1 MYTNFLFDIYMQ
13 ISKSTS
19 SPFPNQMMA
28 FLFKPI
34 FLLGVHVLSMKL
46 SISVSQNQESSLTLC
61 TLSHPVNKLLFEYV
75 SNSSILLYLYYCHLL
90 SCLVLQAQLL
100 LHWIYSL
107 YLHCIQGESFNTRA
121 HHDTVLLYLE
131 NLEES
136 CCFWIKAKTLSITL
150 KTFVIWSF
158 LHRSI
163 SPILLLLSNLHPRKL
178 PHIILTS
185 FSFPFTCHALSFD
198 NITV

>member
-19 SPFPNQMMA
+19 SPFPDQIMA

-75 SNSSILLYLYYCHLL
+75 SNSSILLYLYCCHLL
-90 SCLVLQAQLL
+90 SSLVLQAQLL

-107 YLHCIQGESFNTRA
+107 YLHCIPGESFNTRA
-121 HHDTVLLYLE
+121 HHDTVLLCLE

-150 KTFVIWSF
+150 KTLNNLVLSSHILFTHTPLASKSPSKETATYYTDF
-158 LHRSI
+158 LF
-163 SPILLLLSNLHPRKL
+163 
-178 PHIILTS
+178 
-185 FSFPFTCHALSFD
+185 FSFYLSCS
-198 NITV
+198 IL

>member
-19 SPFPNQMMA
+19 SPFPNQIIA

-46 SISVSQNQESSLTLC
+46 SISVSQDQGSSLTLY
-61 TLSHPVNKLLFEYV
+61 TLSHPINKLLFEYI
-75 SNSSILLYLYYCHLL
+75 SNSSILLCLYYCHLL
-90 SCLVLQAQLL
+90 SYLVLPGSDLAALDLFSVFTLL
-100 LHWIYSL
+100 
-107 YLHCIQGESFNTRA
+107 QGGSFNTRA
-121 HHDTVLLYLE
+121 DHDTVLLYLE

-150 KTFVIWSF
+150 KTLNNLILSSQILFTHTPLAFKSPSKETATYYTDF
-158 LHRSI
+158 LF
-163 SPILLLLSNLHPRKL
+163 
-178 PHIILTS
+178 
-185 FSFPFTCHALSFD
+185 FSFYLSCS
-198 NITV
+198 IL